1 MQISYSV
8 CTFDAQNL
16 INSSVCGH
24 GHSHQVSSSYVLRNL
39 RYRVH
44 KVCDADDADDNDA
57 DADTDGDARHLTDS
71 NIPLLLFKPG
81 DKNQFGHFFDKLSPL
96 SYNMSYISIYYRTVP
111 FHHCTTNT
119 LLQVL
124 IPLQHGQQLCLLLF
138 CWFFSL

>member
-1 MQISYSV
+1 MQISYLV

-24 GHSHQVSSSYVLRNL
+24 AHTHQVSSSYVLRNL

-44 KVCDADDADDNDA
+44 KVCDADAD

-81 DKNQFGHFFDKLSPL
+81 G
-96 SYNMSYISIYYRTVP
+96 
-111 FHHCTTNT
+111 
-119 LLQVL
+119 
-124 IPLQHGQQLCLLLF
+124 
-138 CWFFSL
+138 